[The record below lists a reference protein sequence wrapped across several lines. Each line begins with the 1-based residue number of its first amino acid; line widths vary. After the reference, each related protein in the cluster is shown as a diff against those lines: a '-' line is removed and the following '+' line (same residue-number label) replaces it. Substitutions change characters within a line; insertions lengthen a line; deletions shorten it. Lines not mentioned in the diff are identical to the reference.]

1 LANLVGREGF
11 AVELILFSW
20 ERGVTRKKGA
30 HIALKVTC
38 LREIC

>member
-1 LANLVGREGF
+1 M
-11 AVELILFSW
+11 LFSW
-20 ERGVTRKKGA
+20 ERGVTREKGA